1 MGLGLLLLGPDFI
14 TLWVGPHFGGAA
26 SQLLPYLVSSTF
38 ILYMNPF
45 APRYLTALGRH
56 GIYAKVAPVALAISV
71 LIAVCLVGKLGVAA
85 IVVGAIV
92 AAVIS
97 SSFTLTLSCRLLG
110 ISVTAYLKRALLP
123 LALPAFV
130 MVLTVLAMK
139 SIVPMRS
146 YGHVFAVAV
155 AAAVIYGAVFFV
167 VGLSSSERSSL
178 LRLIRKR
185 V

>member
-1 MGLGLLLLGPDFI
+1 
-14 TLWVGPHFGGAA
+14 
-26 SQLLPYLVSSTF
+26 
-38 ILYMNPF
+38 
-45 APRYLTALGRH
+45 
-56 GIYAKVAPVALAISV
+56 
-71 LIAVCLVGKLGVAA
+71 
-85 IVVGAIV
+85 
-92 AAVIS
+92 
-97 SSFTLTLSCRLLG
+97 
-110 ISVTAYLKRALLP
+110 
-123 LALPAFV
+123 
-130 MVLTVLAMK
+130 MK